1 MTNFLGAEA
10 QPRQSVKSAIILA
23 WSIRS
28 VDEAAASENVTA
40 ASENVTAA
48 PDNVTVTPD
57 DVAAWSRFPNVYDLG
72 RCVLFVMNG
81 FHQTFF
87 APFSVLTD

>member
-40 ASENVTAA
+40 A

-72 RCVLFVMNG
+72 RCVLFVTNG
-81 FHQTFF
+81 SHQTFF